1 MKVEEGT
8 KKNEIA
14 IESRKMENE
23 RQGCGT
29 LVEHDLLDDGV
40 RLHELENMALDESN
54 LEAMLFV
61 DDGNGREENDTISGR
76 QQFSNDTTELQVI
89 V

>member
-1 MKVEEGT
+1 MDPKADEYLVCVHSNLRLLSWKDERYNCI
-8 KKNEIA
+8 K
-14 IESRKMENE
+14 NE

-76 QQFSNDTTELQVI
+76 Q
-89 V
+89 